1 MGKIIELWNYRA
13 RAGVLVAR
21 QFVVLVDNF
30 SFAFFQIRTRLHF
43 QSSSSRLVK
52 LRQSGDNSALVHS
65 CLSLRALLHMVLLHF
80 VEIVFNSF
88 IDTSDCGI
96 QDEEEEED
104 ILSGFVG

>member
-1 MGKIIELWNYRA
+1 M
-13 RAGVLVAR
+13 AR

-43 QSSSSRLVK
+43 QSSSSHLVK
-52 LRQSGDNSALVHS
+52 FRQSGDDSELVHS
-65 CLSLRALLHMVLLHF
+65 CLSWGALLHMVLLHF

-88 IDTSDCGI
+88 IDTSDYRI
-96 QDEEEEED
+96 QDEEKEED